1 MRAFC
6 FYGRCHRFPLTQNI
20 SHLLIYGQ
28 TPTGSVVILQHLSI
42 DPMKLKQQ
50 ITLLISLSL
59 LLPSV
64 LISSV
69 SIYKIKSKATADI
82 ESFRKDE
89 MDKLKLYVKHITDIG
104 YGIVDVNYKQ
114 LQDSLTAIAAD
125 TTASKGGVE
134 KIMLGKSLKMLS
146 DIRFDKG
153 EGYFWVTDNKLPH
166 PTMLM
171 HAEKKDLKGVTL
183 SDAKYN
189 VEKYTSKN
197 IYQLRS
203 ELCNAKGEGY
213 VEYTMKKPG
222 TDLVE
227 NKISYSR
234 LYAPLGWII
243 STGMYTDQIDHAVA
257 AKEEAA
263 NEQIGQV
270 VGAIIIITI
279 LILIVGLS
287 TSYYFSTKL
296 TNAII
301 TIKEKLKQLA
311 RGEQADETQTRRK
324 DEVGDM
330 IVSLNGL
337 VNGLRSYTSFAKEI
351 GRGNLTQSFEPLSDA
366 DILGNELLD
375 MRNNLKKAADEKSI
389 RDWVNEGM
397 AHLGEVLRRNSSDTK
412 ELTHE
417 IVKSLIKYL
426 NANQGALFMM
436 AEGDKHG
443 DMYLEQMATYAYDR
457 KKYVDKK
464 VQIGEGLVGQCVL
477 EKSTIH
483 LQEIPRDYIS
493 ITSGLG
499 AALPETILIVPLIH
513 NDEVYGV
520 IEMASFGKMKEH
532 EIRFVEKVAE
542 SIASTISTA
551 QINERTKRLLTQSQ
565 QMSEELKA
573 QEEELR
579 QNQEELQATQE
590 QMRRRQVELERENEM
605 LKHGKSI
612 TFGKDE
618 PADDDYMDS
627 YTRQAG

>member
-1 MRAFC
+1 
-6 FYGRCHRFPLTQNI
+6 
-20 SHLLIYGQ
+20 
-28 TPTGSVVILQHLSI
+28 
-42 DPMKLKQQ
+42 MKLKQQ
-50 ITLLISLSL
+50 ITLLTSLSL
-59 LLPSV
+59 LLPSIF
-64 LISSV
+64 ISSV
-69 SIYKIKSKATADI
+69 AIYKIKSKATADI
-82 ESFRKDE
+82 ESYRVDE
-89 MDKLKLYVKHITDIG
+89 MNKLKLYVKHITDIG
-104 YGIVDVNYKQ
+104 YGVVDVNYKQ
-114 LQDSLTAIAAD
+114 LQDSLKIIAAD
-125 TTASKGGVE
+125 TTASKAGVE
-134 KIMLGKSLKMLS
+134 KIMLGKSLRMLS

-153 EGYFWVTDNKLPH
+153 EGYFWVTDSKLPH

-171 HAEKKDLKGVTL
+171 HAEKKDLTGVTL

-189 VEKYTSKN
+189 VEKYTGKN

-243 STGMYTDQIDHAVA
+243 STGMYTDQIEHAVA
-257 AKEEAA
+257 AKKEAA
-263 NEQIGQV
+263 AEQIGQV
-270 VGAIIIITI
+270 VGAILIITI
-279 LILIVGLS
+279 LILAIGLS
-287 TSYYFSTKL
+287 TSYYFSSKL
-296 TNAII
+296 TRAII

-311 RGEQADETQTRRK
+311 RGEQADETNTRRK

-337 VNGLRSYTSFAKEI
+337 VSGLRSYTSFAKEI
-351 GRGNLTQSFEPLSDA
+351 GRGNLTQSFEPLSEA

-389 RDWVNEGM
+389 RDWINEGM

-417 IVKSLIKYL
+417 IVKALIKYL
-426 NANQGALFMM
+426 NANQGALFML
-436 AEGDKHG
+436 AEDEKNEP
-443 DMYLEQMATYAYDR
+443 YLEQMATYAYDR

-464 VQIGEGLVGQCVL
+464 VQMGEGLVGQCVL

-513 NDEVYGV
+513 NEEVYGV

-532 EIRFVEKVAE
+532 EVRFVEKVAE
-542 SIASTISTA
+542 SIASTISTV
-551 QINERTKRLLTQSQ
+551 QINERTKRLLSQSQ

-590 QMRRRQVELERENEM
+590 QMRRRQVELERENEL
-605 LKHGKSI
+605 LKQGKTIS
-612 TFGKDE
+612 FGKNA
-618 PADDDYMDS
+618 PADEDYMDS